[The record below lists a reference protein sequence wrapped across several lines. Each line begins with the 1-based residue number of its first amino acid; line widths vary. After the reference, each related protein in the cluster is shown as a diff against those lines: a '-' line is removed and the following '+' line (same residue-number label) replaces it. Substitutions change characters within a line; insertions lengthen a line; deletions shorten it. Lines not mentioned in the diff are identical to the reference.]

1 MPNEP
6 LLQRMKRLGY
16 DWTESVEQKFHSFAE
31 EAKECLRKEAERCDC
46 LKLLDDDVMY
56 EQFKQNLDLE
66 EEYANIILSKILK
79 LKLEMKVIYW
89 ELGKYLFT
97 DAERTMIEYFC
108 NVKSGKVL
116 TRKAFRPEFS
126 FGERIVEKDKM
137 LRKNEHSYFTVSSC
151 RTWSSCDVDIVGCD
165 ESMFLNEVWHLH
177 SELHCIFLGDREREK
192 IVKFFNCEPFYD
204 YYKDLISEEEYNKR
218 LVKEKR
224 KVEEY
229 YASLAKAGSNI
240 EEFKQKYIYSRV
252 GLRHESI

>member
-16 DWTESVEQKFHSFAE
+16 VWTESVEQKFQSFAE

-46 LKLLDDDVMY
+46 IKLLDDDAMY
-56 EQFKQNLDLE
+56 EQFKQNIDLE
-66 EEYANIILSKILK
+66 EEYANVILSKILK

-89 ELGKYLFT
+89 ALGKYLFT
-97 DAERTMIEYFC
+97 DAERTMVEYFC

-116 TRKAFRPEFS
+116 TRKAFRPEFT
-126 FGERIVEKDKM
+126 FGEIAE
-137 LRKNEHSYFTVSSC
+137 KNEMLSKNKHSYFTVSTV
-151 RTWSSCDVDIVGCD
+151 RTWTSCDVKIVDCD
-165 ESMFLNEVWHLH
+165 ESMFLYEVLRLH
-177 SELHCIFLGDREREK
+177 SELHWIFLGCSER

-204 YYKDLISEEEYNKR
+204 YYKNVISEKEYNKR

-224 KVEEY
+224 KIEEFA
-229 YASLAKAGSNI
+229 ASLANAGNNI